1 MSAYNRWALIQINTN
16 FDSLVG
22 DQSCGNQ
29 INLSQEAPM
38 RKFVTIVV
46 GGALAMNNKAKI
58 IAGVFFRAAL
68 TVSFG
73 IALMGLGARSASAS
87 VVTISGT
94 SLSGLDYRD
103 NGGTAAYVAGTPDVA
118 RLSTSDSG
126 SGPTGGAPVVFVNAS
141 NAGLA
146 SLGTLGSF
154 SASYDLFGSASG
166 PAAPYWL
173 TYLNDPNGG
182 KVGVI
187 SFGGPDLNGS
197 SQIHVFCAFSTSGS
211 CTNDYWGDTLATLD
225 SIAYGSTTFGLLTV
239 FSSGVEIGD
248 WNNNGQTIPAQ
259 ADIQSIT
266 INTAT
271 TPLPAALPL
280 FASGLG
286 ALGLLGWRRKRKAAA
301 LAA

>member
-1 MSAYNRWALIQINTN
+1 M
-16 FDSLVG
+16 
-22 DQSCGNQ
+22 
-29 INLSQEAPM
+29 NL
-38 RKFVTIVV
+38 RKNLTVMFAGAMAV
-46 GGALAMNNKAKI
+46 ALA
-58 IAGVFFRAAL
+58 G
-68 TVSFG
+68 
-73 IALMGLGARSASAS
+73 SASAS

-94 SLSGLDYRD
+94 SLSGLKYGD

-118 RLSTSDSG
+118 SLYTSDSG
-126 SGPTGGAPVVFVNAS
+126 LTGGAPVVYVNAL

-154 SASYDLFGSASG
+154 SASYDLSGGASG
-166 PAAPYWL
+166 PTGTAPYWL
-173 TYLNDPNGG
+173 TYLVDPSGG
-182 KVGVI
+182 YVGVI

-197 SQIHVFCAFSTSGS
+197 SQIHVFCDYATGP
-211 CTNDYWGDTLATLD
+211 CTNTYFGDTLATLD

-239 FSSGVEIGD
+239 YESGVEIGD
-248 WNNNGQTIPAQ
+248 WNNNGQIIPAQ

>member
-1 MSAYNRWALIQINTN
+1 
-16 FDSLVG
+16 
-22 DQSCGNQ
+22 
-29 INLSQEAPM
+29 M

-73 IALMGLGARSASAS
+73 IALMGLGAQPASAS

-94 SLSGLDYRD
+94 SLSGLDYRA
-103 NGGTAAYVAGTPDVA
+103 NGGTAAYVAGPPAVA
-118 RLSTSDSG
+118 RLYTSDSG
-126 SGPTGGAPVVFVNAS
+126 LTGGAPGVFVTAS
-141 NAGLA
+141 NAGLFGLA

-154 SASYDLFGSASG
+154 SASYALSGPASG
-166 PAAPYWL
+166 PAGTAPYWL
-173 TYLNDPNGG
+173 TYLNDPNGVN
-182 KVGVI
+182 KYVGVI

-197 SQIHVFCAFSTSGS
+197 SQIHVFCAFASSS

-225 SIAYGSTTFGLLTV
+225 SIAYESTTFGLLTV
-239 FSSGVEIGD
+239 HSSGVEIGD
-248 WNNNGQTIPAQ
+248 WNNNGLTIPAQ

-266 INTAT
+266 IDTAT

>member
-1 MSAYNRWALIQINTN
+1 MYKLRI
-16 FDSLVG
+16 
-22 DQSCGNQ
+22 
-29 INLSQEAPM
+29 
-38 RKFVTIVV
+38 R
-46 GGALAMNNKAKI
+46 GAVLAGA
-58 IAGVFFRAAL
+58 
-68 TVSFG
+68 VSFG
-73 IALMGLGARSASAS
+73 IALMGLVARPASAS

-118 RLSTSDSG
+118 SLYTSDSG
-126 SGPTGGAPVVFVNAS
+126 LTGGAPVVYVNAS

-166 PAAPYWL
+166 PAGTAPYWL
-173 TYLNDPNGG
+173 TYLVDPNGG
-182 KVGVI
+182 YVGVI

-197 SQIHVFCAFSTSGS
+197 SKIHVLCDYASSS
-211 CTNDYWGDTLATLD
+211 CTNTYWGDTLATLD
-225 SIAYGSTTFGLLTV
+225 SLTYGSTTFGQLTV
-239 FSSGVEIGD
+239 HESGVEIGD

-266 INTAT
+266 IS

-280 FASGLG
+280 FMSGLG
-286 ALGLLGWRRKRKAAA
+286 VIGLAAWFRKRKPAIAAV
-301 LAA
+301 

>member
-1 MSAYNRWALIQINTN
+1 L
-16 FDSLVG
+16 
-22 DQSCGNQ
+22 
-29 INLSQEAPM
+29 NL
-38 RKFVTIVV
+38 RKNLTVMFAGAMAV
-46 GGALAMNNKAKI
+46 ALA
-58 IAGVFFRAAL
+58 G
-68 TVSFG
+68 
-73 IALMGLGARSASAS
+73 SASAD

-94 SLSGLDYRD
+94 SLSGLDYRG

-118 RLSTSDSG
+118 SLYTSDSG
-126 SGPTGGAPVVFVNAS
+126 LTGGAPVVYVNAS

-154 SASYDLFGSASG
+154 SASYDLSGGASG
-166 PAAPYWL
+166 PAGTAPYWL
-173 TYLNDPNGG
+173 TYLVDPSGG
-182 KVGVI
+182 YVGVI

-197 SQIHVFCAFSTSGS
+197 SQIHVLCDYASGP
-211 CTNDYWGDTLATLD
+211 CTNTYFGDTLATLD

-239 FSSGVEIGD
+239 HESGVEIGD
-248 WNNNGQTIPAQ
+248 WNNNGQIIPAQ

>member
-1 MSAYNRWALIQINTN
+1 MFAGAMA
-16 FDSLVG
+16 V
-22 DQSCGNQ
+22 
-29 INLSQEAPM
+29 
-38 RKFVTIVV
+38 
-46 GGALAMNNKAKI
+46 ALA
-58 IAGVFFRAAL
+58 G
-68 TVSFG
+68 
-73 IALMGLGARSASAS
+73 SASAS

-118 RLSTSDSG
+118 HLYTSDSG
-126 SGPTGGAPVVFVNAS
+126 LTGGAPVAYVNAS

-154 SASYDLFGSASG
+154 SASYVLSGAASG
-166 PAAPYWL
+166 PAGTAPYWL

-182 KVGVI
+182 YVGVI
-187 SFGGPDLNGS
+187 SSGGPDLNGS
-197 SQIHVFCAFSTSGS
+197 SQIHVFCGASTSGS
-211 CTNDYWGDTLATLD
+211 CTNTYWGDTLATLD
-225 SIAYGSTTFGLLTV
+225 SIAYESTTFGLLTV
-239 FSSGVEIGD
+239 LESGVEIGVWD
-248 WNNNGQTIPAQ
+248 NGLQTIPAQ

>member
-1 MSAYNRWALIQINTN
+1 MFAGAMA
-16 FDSLVG
+16 V
-22 DQSCGNQ
+22 
-29 INLSQEAPM
+29 
-38 RKFVTIVV
+38 
-46 GGALAMNNKAKI
+46 ALA
-58 IAGVFFRAAL
+58 G
-68 TVSFG
+68 
-73 IALMGLGARSASAS
+73 SASAS

-118 RLSTSDSG
+118 HLSTSD
-126 SGPTGGAPVVFVNAS
+126 SGPTGGAPVVYVRNTS
-141 NAGLA
+141 AGLA

-154 SASYDLFGSASG
+154 SAHYDLFGSASG

-182 KVGVI
+182 YVGVI

-211 CTNDYWGDTLATLD
+211 CNPANTYWGDTLATLD
-225 SIAYGSTTFGLLTV
+225 SLAYGGTTFGLLTV
-239 FSSGVEIGD
+239 YSSGVEIGD
-248 WNNNGQTIPAQ
+248 WDNNGQTIPAQ